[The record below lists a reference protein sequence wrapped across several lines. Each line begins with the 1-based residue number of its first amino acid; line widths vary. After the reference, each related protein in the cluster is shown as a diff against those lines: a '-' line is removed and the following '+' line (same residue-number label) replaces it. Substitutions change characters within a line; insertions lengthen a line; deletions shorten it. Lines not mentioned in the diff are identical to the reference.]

1 MIEVGWAE
9 LFLVPLVFYLF
20 ILGVCHVYYSAVRVA
35 RRARSRP
42 NRLYRC
48 QVCRHVYEDARDV
61 PLARCPRCGC
71 LNEAVRR

>member
-1 MIEVGWAE
+1 MIEISWPE
-9 LFLVPLVFYLF
+9 LFLGPLVLNLL
-20 ILGVCHVYYSAVRVA
+20 ILGVCQVYYSAVRVA
-35 RRARSRP
+35 RGARRRRI
-42 NRLYRC
+42 RLYRC